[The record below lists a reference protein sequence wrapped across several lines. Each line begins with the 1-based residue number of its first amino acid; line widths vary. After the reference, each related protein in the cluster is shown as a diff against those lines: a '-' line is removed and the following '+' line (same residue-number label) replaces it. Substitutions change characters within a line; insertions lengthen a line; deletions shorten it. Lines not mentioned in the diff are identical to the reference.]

1 MRNHKAIFE
10 REVKPSDNFGAA
22 VSTWEEV
29 TREWIGLDQ
38 ASAFFQRR
46 EFQDAAQTKGTQAL
60 MAKVTHGRTMAS
72 VDIAC
77 RMKIAKDSVVNE
89 QEPNADENFRIFGIE
104 SITNVREANRE
115 LHLIVTERV

>member
-10 REVKPSDNFGAA
+10 REVKPADNFGAA

-29 TREWIGLDQ
+29 TREWIDLKPFVQRGEFVD
-38 ASAFFQRR
+38 AS
-46 EFQDAAQTKGTQAL
+46 QTKGTQQL
-60 MAKVTHGRTMAS
+60 IAKITHGRTMAS

-77 RMKIAKDSVVNE
+77 RMKIAKDSAVNE

-104 SITNVREANRE
+104 SIVNVREANRE
-115 LHLIVTERV
+115 LQLMVTERV